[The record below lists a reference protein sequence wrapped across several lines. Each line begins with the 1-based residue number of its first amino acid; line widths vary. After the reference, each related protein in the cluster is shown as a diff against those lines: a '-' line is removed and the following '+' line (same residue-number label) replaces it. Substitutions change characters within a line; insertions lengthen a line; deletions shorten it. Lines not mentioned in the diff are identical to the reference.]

1 MMLNF
6 EGDFEGVTCVDN
18 FQQIFLN
25 ISDNLQLSF
34 FILVKI

>member
-6 EGDFEGVTCVDN
+6 EGDFEGVKCVDK

-34 FILVKI
+34 LYS